1 MGSHM
6 PDSTAMQLMMKPTGA
21 DEVDGYRQPYR
32 WTGDLESI
40 IVLGSIL
47 AVFLVSRSHIN
58 ELRHLLDETQTR
70 LDELESQN
78 NLGNNK
84 QLQQIT
90 NNKQY
95 IELLQKDIAE
105 LQDEQVPIGFI
116 YVQYPGQLDPDTI
129 WPKLNWENV
138 TPKYAGLFF
147 RAEGGNSIA
156 FDNDIEQDE
165 NSPRPGTWSKDLFTG
180 KQDGLVLVKPHDPLT
195 YTMKFMVS
203 GGEVRP
209 RNRAVRIWKRVE

>member
-1 MGSHM
+1 M
-6 PDSTAMQLMMKPTGA
+6 
-21 DEVDGYRQPYR
+21 
-32 WTGDLESI
+32 
-40 IVLGSIL
+40 
-47 AVFLVSRSHIN
+47 
-58 ELRHLLDETQTR
+58 LDETQTR

-84 QLQQIT
+84 QIQQIT

-95 IELLQKDIAE
+95 IELLQNDIAE

-116 YVQYPGQLDPDTI
+116 YIQYPGQLDPDTI

-156 FDNDIEQDE
+156 FDNDIEQGE
-165 NSPRPGTWSKDLFTG
+165 NSPRLTEVKHDVDVKNSNHVQIKPGTWSKDLFTG

-209 RNRAVRIWKRVE
+209 RNRAIRIWKRVQ